1 MAYSAQK
8 ENKTIGEKNSN
19 VAQNSRYYSHSWIAN
34 FDDYRRLNP
43 VEVTIDS
50 NNIIETLFNYQMY
63 QFKFIIESLLF
74 STNLQNNTDVIF
86 ITCDVLREAKKAL
99 INSRL
104 YKTLGV
110 VYLSEVKDWNL
121 IKNNS
126 KRAQA
131 VFVDSEYHSKASHFA
146 FAFPTKNVPGL
157 FNFTITLLDGSC
169 SKITFASNE
178 IKVPTL
184 SFNIQIVK

>member
-8 ENKTIGEKNSN
+8 ENKTIGERNSN

-86 ITCDVLREAKKAL
+86 ITCDGLTEAKTAL
-99 INSRL
+99 INSKL

-110 VYLSEVKDWNL
+110 AYLSEIKGWAL
-121 IKNNS
+121 IKSDS
-126 KRAQA
+126 KRTQT
-131 VFVDSEYHSKASHFA
+131 VFVNSEYHSEASHFA
-146 FAFPTKNVPGL
+146 FVCTTKKS
-157 FNFTITLLDGSC
+157 I
-169 SKITFASNE
+169 
-178 IKVPTL
+178 
-184 SFNIQIVK
+184 

>member
-1 MAYSAQK
+1 M
-8 ENKTIGEKNSN
+8 
-19 VAQNSRYYSHSWIAN
+19 SHKIVDAIHIPGLQN

-43 VEVTIDS
+43 MEVTIDS

-63 QFKFIIESLLF
+63 KFKFIIESLLF

-99 INSRL
+99 INSKL

-131 VFVDSEYHSKASHFA
+131 VFADSEYHSKH
-146 FAFPTKNVPGL
+146 L
-157 FNFTITLLDGSC
+157 ILLLRFLQKTYLVC
-169 SKITFASNE
+169 SISQS
-178 IKVPTL
+178 L
-184 SFNIQIVK
+184 C